1 MSEFDIGGNEFRSN
15 LYFRV
20 REGLYFAP
28 DGKVLRSLEEF
39 TDLVGLPEIREQERR
54 YAAGDQAG

>member
-1 MSEFDIGGNEFRSN
+1 MRNYLAELSARGTVTKTELPTF
-15 LYFRV
+15 
-20 REGLYFAP
+20 
-28 DGKVLRSLEEF
+28 EEF